1 MIPYSR
7 QSISEHDI
15 EEVIQVLRSDMITQG
30 PINKKFEQEIC
41 SYTTCKYSVLTN
53 SATSAL
59 HLACLALGLGPND
72 ILWTSP
78 NSYVASANA
87 GLFCNAHVDFVD
99 INLETFNMCVK
110 ALEEKLKLAEL
121 NGKLPKIVMPVH
133 FAGQSCDMVS
143 ISELAKKYGFRV
155 IEDGSHAI
163 GGKYL
168 GEPIGSCTYSDIT
181 VFSFHPVKIITTGE
195 GGSAVTNDPSL
206 FEKLKLLCSH
216 GVTRDPNKM
225 ETETENSWVYD
236 QIILGFNYRMSDLN
250 AALGASQLK
259 RIDEFTRRRHEIA
272 RRYDEELSPSN
283 LVTPYRDPK
292 NYSAL
297 HLYPIQTYQRIQI
310 FNWLQSQGIKVNVH
324 YRPIHIQP
332 FWKKKGFLPGDFPNS
347 ETYYSKA
354 ISLPI
359 HFNLT
364 DDQQDKV
371 CLLYTSPSP
380 RDS

>member
-7 QSISEHDI
+7 QSISEQDI

-216 GVTRDPNKM
+216 GVTRDPKKM

-283 LVTPYRDPK
+283 LMIPYRDPK

-297 HLYPIQTYQRIQI
+297 HLYPIQTDQRIQI

-332 FWKKKGFLPGDFPNS
+332 YWKKKGFLPGDFPNS

-359 HFNLT
+359 HCNLT
-364 DDQQDKV
+364 NDQQDKV
-371 CLLYTSPSP
+371 IKVLNSI
-380 RDS
+380 

>member
-7 QSISEHDI
+7 QSISEQDI
-15 EEVIQVLRSDMITQG
+15 EEVVQVLRSDMITQG
-30 PINKKFEQEIC
+30 PINKRFEEEIC
-41 SYTTCKYSVLTN
+41 SFTTSKYSVLTN

-78 NSYVASANA
+78 NSYVASANV

-99 INLETFNMCVK
+99 IDLETFNMCVR

-133 FAGQSCDMVS
+133 FAGHSCDMFS
-143 ISELAKKYGFRV
+143 ISKLAKKYGFRV
-155 IEDGSHAI
+155 IEDASHAI
-163 GGKYL
+163 GGKYH

-195 GGSAVTNDPSL
+195 GGSAVTNDPLL
-206 FEKLKLLCSH
+206 FENLKLLCSH
-216 GVTRDPNKM
+216 GVTRDPSKM

-250 AALGASQLK
+250 AALGSSQLK
-259 RIDEFTRRRHEIA
+259 RIDEFIRRRHEIA
-272 RRYDEELSPSN
+272 RKYDEELSPLN
-283 LVTPYRDPK
+283 LITPYRDPK

-297 HLYPIQTYQRIQI
+297 HLYPIQTDQRMEI
-310 FNWLQSQGIKVNVH
+310 FNWLHSEGIKVNVH

-332 FWKKKGFLPGDFPNS
+332 YWRKKGFLPGDFPNS

-371 CLLYTSPSP
+371 IKVLNSI
-380 RDS
+380 

>member
-7 QSISEHDI
+7 QSISEQDI
-15 EEVIQVLRSDMITQG
+15 EEVVQVLRSDMITQG
-30 PINKKFEQEIC
+30 PINKKFEEEIC
-41 SYTTCKYSVLTN
+41 SFTTCKYSVLTN

-78 NSYVASANA
+78 NSYVASANV

-99 INLETFNMCVK
+99 IDLETFNMCVR

-133 FAGQSCDMVS
+133 FAGHSCDMFS
-143 ISELAKKYGFRV
+143 ISKLAKKYGFRV
-155 IEDGSHAI
+155 IEDASHAI
-163 GGKYL
+163 GGKYH

-195 GGSAVTNDPSL
+195 GGSAVTNDPLL
-206 FEKLKLLCSH
+206 FENLKLLCSH

-225 ETETENSWVYD
+225 ETKTENSWVYD
-236 QIILGFNYRMSDLN
+236 QIILGFNYRMSDIN
-250 AALGASQLK
+250 AALGSSQLK

-272 RRYDEELSPSN
+272 RKYDEELSPLN
-283 LVTPYRDPK
+283 LITPYRDPK

-297 HLYPIQTYQRIQI
+297 HLYPIQTDQRMEI
-310 FNWLQSQGIKVNVH
+310 FNWLHSEGIKVNVH

-332 FWKKKGFLPGDFPNS
+332 YWRKKGFLPGDFPNS

-359 HFNLT
+359 HCNLT

-371 CLLYTSPSP
+371 IKVLNSI
-380 RDS
+380 

>member
-7 QSISEHDI
+7 QSISEQDI
-15 EEVIQVLRSDMITQG
+15 EEVVQVLRSDMITQG
-30 PINKKFEQEIC
+30 PINKKFEEEIC
-41 SYTTCKYSVLTN
+41 SFTTCKYSVLTN

-78 NSYVASANA
+78 NSYVASANV

-99 INLETFNMCVK
+99 IDLETLNMCVR

-133 FAGQSCDMVS
+133 FAGHSCDMFS
-143 ISELAKKYGFRV
+143 ISKLAKKYGFRV
-155 IEDGSHAI
+155 IEDASHAI
-163 GGKYL
+163 GGKYH

-195 GGSAVTNDPSL
+195 GGSAVTNDPLL
-206 FEKLKLLCSH
+206 FENLKLLCSH

-250 AALGASQLK
+250 AALGSSQLK

-272 RRYDEELSPSN
+272 RKYDEELSPLN
-283 LVTPYRDPK
+283 LITPYRDPK

-297 HLYPIQTYQRIQI
+297 HLYPIQTDQRMEI
-310 FNWLQSQGIKVNVH
+310 FNWLHSEGIKVNVH

-332 FWKKKGFLPGDFPNS
+332 YWRERGFLPGDFPNS

-359 HFNLT
+359 HCNLT
-364 DDQQDKV
+364 NDQQDKV
-371 CLLYTSPSP
+371 IKVLNSI
-380 RDS
+380 

>member
-7 QSISEHDI
+7 QSISEQDI
-15 EEVIQVLRSDMITQG
+15 EEVVQVLRSDMITQG
-30 PINKKFEQEIC
+30 PINKKFEEEIC
-41 SYTTCKYSVLTN
+41 SFTTSKYSVLTN

-78 NSYVASANA
+78 NSYVASANV

-99 INLETFNMCVK
+99 IDLESFNMCVR

-133 FAGQSCDMVS
+133 FAGHSCDMFS
-143 ISELAKKYGFRV
+143 ISKLAKKYGFRV
-155 IEDGSHAI
+155 IEDASHAI
-163 GGKYL
+163 GGKYH

-195 GGSAVTNDPSL
+195 GGSAVTNDPLL
-206 FEKLKLLCSH
+206 FENLKLLCSH

-250 AALGASQLK
+250 AALGSSQLK

-272 RRYDEELSPSN
+272 RKYDEELSPLN
-283 LVTPYRDPK
+283 LITPYRDPK

-297 HLYPIQTYQRIQI
+297 HLYPIQTDQRMEI
-310 FNWLQSQGIKVNVH
+310 FNWLHSEGIKVNVH

-332 FWKKKGFLPGDFPNS
+332 YWRKKGFLPGDFPNS

-371 CLLYTSPSP
+371 IKVLNSI
-380 RDS
+380 

>member
-7 QSISEHDI
+7 QSISEQDI

-78 NSYVASANA
+78 NSYVASANV

-99 INLETFNMCVK
+99 IDLETFNMCVR

-216 GVTRDPNKM
+216 GVTRDPKKM

-259 RIDEFTRRRHEIA
+259 RIDEFIRRRHEIA

-283 LVTPYRDPK
+283 LMIPYRDPK
-292 NYSAL
+292 NHSAL
-297 HLYPIQTYQRIQI
+297 HLYPIQTDQRVRI

-332 FWKKKGFLPGDFPNS
+332 YWKKKGFLPGDFPNS

-359 HFNLT
+359 HCNLT
-364 DDQQDKV
+364 NDQQDKV
-371 CLLYTSPSP
+371 IKVLNSI
-380 RDS
+380 

>member
-7 QSISEHDI
+7 QSISEQDI
-15 EEVIQVLRSDMITQG
+15 EEVVQVLRSDMITQG
-30 PINKKFEQEIC
+30 PINKKFEEEIC
-41 SYTTCKYSVLTN
+41 SFTTCKYSVLTN

-78 NSYVASANA
+78 NSYVASANV

-99 INLETFNMCVK
+99 IDLETFNMCVR

-133 FAGQSCDMVS
+133 FAGHSCDMFS
-143 ISELAKKYGFRV
+143 ISKLAKKYGFRV
-155 IEDGSHAI
+155 IEDASHAI
-163 GGKYL
+163 GGKYH
-168 GEPIGSCTYSDIT
+168 GKPIGSCTYSDIT

-195 GGSAVTNDPSL
+195 GGSAVTNDPLL
-206 FEKLKLLCSH
+206 FENLKLLCSH

-250 AALGASQLK
+250 AALGSSQLK
-259 RIDEFTRRRHEIA
+259 RIDEFIRRRHEIA
-272 RRYDEELSPSN
+272 RKYDEELSPLN
-283 LVTPYRDPK
+283 LITPYRDPK

-297 HLYPIQTYQRIQI
+297 HLYPIQTDQRMEI
-310 FNWLQSQGIKVNVH
+310 FNWLHSEGIKVNVH

-332 FWKKKGFLPGDFPNS
+332 YWRKKGFLPGDFPNS

-371 CLLYTSPSP
+371 IKVLNSI
-380 RDS
+380 

>member
-7 QSISEHDI
+7 QSISEQDI
-15 EEVIQVLRSDMITQG
+15 EEVVQVLRSDMITQG
-30 PINKKFEQEIC
+30 PINKRFEEEIC
-41 SYTTCKYSVLTN
+41 SFTTSKYSVLTN

-78 NSYVASANA
+78 NSYVASANV

-99 INLETFNMCVK
+99 IDLETFNMCVR

-133 FAGQSCDMVS
+133 FAGHSCDMFS
-143 ISELAKKYGFRV
+143 ISKLAKKYGFRV
-155 IEDGSHAI
+155 IEDASHAI
-163 GGKYL
+163 GGKYH

-195 GGSAVTNDPSL
+195 GGSAVTNDPLL
-206 FEKLKLLCSH
+206 FENLKLLCSH
-216 GVTRDPNKM
+216 GVTRDPSKM

-250 AALGASQLK
+250 AALGSSQLK
-259 RIDEFTRRRHEIA
+259 RIDEFIRRRHEIA
-272 RRYDEELSPSN
+272 RKYDEELSPLN
-283 LVTPYRDPK
+283 LITPYRDPK

-297 HLYPIQTYQRIQI
+297 HLYPIQTDQRMQI
-310 FNWLQSQGIKVNVH
+310 FNRLHSEGIKVNVH

-332 FWKKKGFLPGDFPNS
+332 YWRKKGFLPGDFPNS

-371 CLLYTSPSP
+371 IKVLNSI
-380 RDS
+380 

>member
-7 QSISEHDI
+7 QSISEQDI
-15 EEVIQVLRSDMITQG
+15 EEVVQVLRSDMITQG
-30 PINKKFEQEIC
+30 PINKKFEEEIC
-41 SYTTCKYSVLTN
+41 SFTTCKYSVLTN

-78 NSYVASANA
+78 NSYVASANV

-99 INLETFNMCVK
+99 IDLETFNMCVR

-133 FAGQSCDMVS
+133 FAGHSCDMFS
-143 ISELAKKYGFRV
+143 ISKLAKKYGFRV
-155 IEDGSHAI
+155 IEDASHAI
-163 GGKYL
+163 GGKYH

-195 GGSAVTNDPSL
+195 GGSAVTNDPLL
-206 FEKLKLLCSH
+206 FESLKLLCSH

-236 QIILGFNYRMSDLN
+236 QIILGFNYRMSDIN
-250 AALGASQLK
+250 AVLGSSQLK

-272 RRYDEELSPSN
+272 RKYDEELSPLN
-283 LVTPYRDPK
+283 LITPYRDPK

-297 HLYPIQTYQRIQI
+297 HLYPIQTDQRMEI
-310 FNWLQSQGIKVNVH
+310 FNWLQSEGIKVNVH

-332 FWKKKGFLPGDFPNS
+332 YWRKKGFLPGDFPNS

-371 CLLYTSPSP
+371 IKVLNSI
-380 RDS
+380 

>member
-7 QSISEHDI
+7 QSISEQDI
-15 EEVIQVLRSDMITQG
+15 EEVVQVLRSDMITQG
-30 PINKKFEQEIC
+30 PINKKFEEEIC
-41 SYTTCKYSVLTN
+41 SFTTCKYSVLTN

-78 NSYVASANA
+78 NSYVASANV

-99 INLETFNMCVK
+99 IDLETFNMCVG

-133 FAGQSCDMVS
+133 FAGHSCDMFS
-143 ISELAKKYGFRV
+143 ISKLAKKYGFRV
-155 IEDGSHAI
+155 IEDASHAI
-163 GGKYL
+163 GGKYH

-195 GGSAVTNDPSL
+195 GGSAVTNDPLL
-206 FEKLKLLCSH
+206 FESLKLLCSH

-250 AALGASQLK
+250 AALGSSQLK

-272 RRYDEELSPSN
+272 RKYDEELSPLN
-283 LVTPYRDPK
+283 LITPYRDPK

-297 HLYPIQTYQRIQI
+297 HLYPIQTDQRMEI
-310 FNWLQSQGIKVNVH
+310 FNWLHSEGIKVNVH

-332 FWKKKGFLPGDFPNS
+332 YWRKKGFLPGDFPNS

-359 HFNLT
+359 HCNLT

-371 CLLYTSPSP
+371 IKVLNSI
-380 RDS
+380 

>member
-7 QSISEHDI
+7 QSISEQDI

-30 PINKKFEQEIC
+30 PTNKKFEQEIC

-78 NSYVASANA
+78 NSYVASANV

-99 INLETFNMCVK
+99 IELETYNMCVK

-121 NGKLPKIVMPVH
+121 NGKIPKIVMPVH

-143 ISELAKKYGFRV
+143 ISKLAKKYGFRV

-163 GGKYL
+163 GGKYH
-168 GEPIGSCTYSDIT
+168 GKPIGSCTYSDIT

-195 GGSAVTNDPSL
+195 GGSAVTNDPVL
-206 FEKLKLLCSH
+206 FENLKLLCSH

-225 ETETENSWVYD
+225 ETETENLWVYD

-250 AALGASQLK
+250 AALGASQLR
-259 RIDEFTRRRHEIA
+259 RIDEFTRRRHKIA
-272 RRYDEELSPSN
+272 RRYDKELNLSN
-283 LVTPYRDPK
+283 LTTPYRDPK

-297 HLYPIQTYQRIQI
+297 HLYPIQTDQRIQI

-332 FWKKKGFLPGDFPNS
+332 YWKKKGFLPGDFPNS

-359 HFNLT
+359 HCNLT

-371 CLLYTSPSP
+371 IKVLNSI
-380 RDS
+380 

>member
-7 QSISEHDI
+7 QSISEQDI
-15 EEVIQVLRSDMITQG
+15 EEVVQVLRSDMITQG
-30 PINKKFEQEIC
+30 PINKKFEEEIC
-41 SYTTCKYSVLTN
+41 SFTTCKYSVLTN

-99 INLETFNMCVK
+99 IDLETFNMCVR

-133 FAGQSCDMVS
+133 FAGHSCDMFS
-143 ISELAKKYGFRV
+143 ISKLAKKYGFRV
-155 IEDGSHAI
+155 IEDASHAI
-163 GGKYL
+163 GGKYH

-195 GGSAVTNDPSL
+195 GGSAVTNDPLL
-206 FEKLKLLCSH
+206 FESLKLLCSH

-250 AALGASQLK
+250 AALGSSQLK

-272 RRYDEELSPSN
+272 RKYDEELSPLN
-283 LVTPYRDPK
+283 LITPYRDPK

-297 HLYPIQTYQRIQI
+297 HLYPIQTDQRMEI
-310 FNWLQSQGIKVNVH
+310 FNWLHSEGIKVNVH

-332 FWKKKGFLPGDFPNS
+332 YWRKKGFLPGDFPNS

-371 CLLYTSPSP
+371 IKVLNSI
-380 RDS
+380 

>member
-7 QSISEHDI
+7 QSISEQDI
-15 EEVIQVLRSDMITQG
+15 EEVVQVLRSDMITQG
-30 PINKKFEQEIC
+30 PINKKFEEEIC
-41 SYTTCKYSVLTN
+41 SFTTSKYSVLTN

-78 NSYVASANA
+78 NSYVASANV

-99 INLETFNMCVK
+99 IDLETFNMCVR

-133 FAGQSCDMVS
+133 FAGHSCDMFS
-143 ISELAKKYGFRV
+143 ISKLAKKYGFRV
-155 IEDGSHAI
+155 IEDASHAI
-163 GGKYL
+163 GGKYH

-195 GGSAVTNDPSL
+195 GGSAVTNDPLL
-206 FEKLKLLCSH
+206 FENLKLLCSH
-216 GVTRDPNKM
+216 GVTRDPSKM

-250 AALGASQLK
+250 AALGSSQLK
-259 RIDEFTRRRHEIA
+259 RIDEFIRRRHEIA
-272 RRYDEELSPSN
+272 RKYDEELSPLN
-283 LVTPYRDPK
+283 LITPYRDPK

-297 HLYPIQTYQRIQI
+297 HLYPIQTDQRMEI
-310 FNWLQSQGIKVNVH
+310 FNWLHSEGIKVNVH

-332 FWKKKGFLPGDFPNS
+332 YWRKKGFLPGDFPNS

-371 CLLYTSPSP
+371 IKVLNSI
-380 RDS
+380 

>member
-7 QSISEHDI
+7 QSISEQDI
-15 EEVIQVLRSDMITQG
+15 EEVVQVLRSDMITQG
-30 PINKKFEQEIC
+30 PINKKFEEEIC
-41 SYTTCKYSVLTN
+41 SFTTCKYSVLTN

-78 NSYVASANA
+78 NSYVASANV

-99 INLETFNMCVK
+99 IDLETFNMCVR

-133 FAGQSCDMVS
+133 FAGHSCDMFS
-143 ISELAKKYGFRV
+143 ISKLAKKYGFRV
-155 IEDGSHAI
+155 IEDASHAI
-163 GGKYL
+163 GGKYH

-195 GGSAVTNDPSL
+195 GGSAVTNDPLL
-206 FEKLKLLCSH
+206 FENLKLLCSH

-250 AALGASQLK
+250 AALGSSQLK

-272 RRYDEELSPSN
+272 RKYDEELSPLN
-283 LVTPYRDPK
+283 LITPYRDPK

-297 HLYPIQTYQRIQI
+297 HLYPIQTDQRMEI
-310 FNWLQSQGIKVNVH
+310 FNWLHSEGIKVNVH

-332 FWKKKGFLPGDFPNS
+332 YWRKKGFLPGDFPNS

-371 CLLYTSPSP
+371 IKVLNSI
-380 RDS
+380 

>member
-7 QSISEHDI
+7 QSISEQDI
-15 EEVIQVLRSDMITQG
+15 EEVVQVLRSDMITQG
-30 PINKKFEQEIC
+30 PVNKKFEQEIC
-41 SYTTCKYSVLTN
+41 SYATCKYSVLTN

-78 NSYVASANA
+78 NSYVASANV

-99 INLETFNMCVK
+99 IDLETFNMCVR

-133 FAGQSCDMVS
+133 FAGHSCDMFS
-143 ISELAKKYGFRV
+143 ISKLAKKYGFRV
-155 IEDGSHAI
+155 IEDASHAI
-163 GGKYL
+163 GGKYH

-195 GGSAVTNDPSL
+195 GGSAVTNDPLL
-206 FEKLKLLCSH
+206 FESLKLLCSH

-250 AALGASQLK
+250 AALGSSQLK

-272 RRYDEELSPSN
+272 RKYDEELSPLN
-283 LVTPYRDPK
+283 LITPYRDPK

-297 HLYPIQTYQRIQI
+297 HLYPIQTDQRMEI
-310 FNWLQSQGIKVNVH
+310 FNWLHSEGIKVNVH

-332 FWKKKGFLPGDFPNS
+332 YWRKKGFLPGDFPNS

-371 CLLYTSPSP
+371 IKVLNSI
-380 RDS
+380 

>member
-7 QSISEHDI
+7 QSISEQDI
-15 EEVIQVLRSDMITQG
+15 EEVVQVLRSDMITQG
-30 PINKKFEQEIC
+30 PINKKFEEEIC
-41 SYTTCKYSVLTN
+41 SFTTSKYSVLTN

-78 NSYVASANA
+78 NSYVASANV

-99 INLETFNMCVK
+99 IDLETFNMCVR

-133 FAGQSCDMVS
+133 FAGHSCDMFS
-143 ISELAKKYGFRV
+143 ISKLAKKYGFRV
-155 IEDGSHAI
+155 IEDASHAI
-163 GGKYL
+163 GGKYH
-168 GEPIGSCTYSDIT
+168 GKPIGSCTYSDIT

-195 GGSAVTNDPSL
+195 GGSAVTNDSLL
-206 FEKLKLLCSH
+206 FENLKLLCSH

-250 AALGASQLK
+250 AALGSSQLK

-272 RRYDEELSPSN
+272 RKYDEELSPLN
-283 LVTPYRDPK
+283 LITPYRDPK

-297 HLYPIQTYQRIQI
+297 HLYPIQTDQRMEI
-310 FNWLQSQGIKVNVH
+310 FNWLHSEGIKVNVH

-332 FWKKKGFLPGDFPNS
+332 YWRKKGFLPGDFPNS

-371 CLLYTSPSP
+371 IKVLNSI
-380 RDS
+380 

>member
-7 QSISEHDI
+7 QSISEQDI
-15 EEVIQVLRSDMITQG
+15 EEVVQVLRSDMITQG
-30 PINKKFEQEIC
+30 PINKRFEEEIC
-41 SYTTCKYSVLTN
+41 SFTTSKYSVLTN

-78 NSYVASANA
+78 NSYVASANV

-99 INLETFNMCVK
+99 IDLETFNMCVR

-133 FAGQSCDMVS
+133 FAGHSCDMFS
-143 ISELAKKYGFRV
+143 ISKLAKKYGFRV
-155 IEDGSHAI
+155 IEDASHAI
-163 GGKYL
+163 GGKYH
-168 GEPIGSCTYSDIT
+168 GKPIGSCTYSDIT

-195 GGSAVTNDPSL
+195 GGSAVTNDPLL
-206 FEKLKLLCSH
+206 FENLKLLCSH

-250 AALGASQLK
+250 AALGSSQLK
-259 RIDEFTRRRHEIA
+259 RIDEFIRRRHEIA
-272 RRYDEELSPSN
+272 RKYDEELSPLN
-283 LVTPYRDPK
+283 LITPYRDPK

-297 HLYPIQTYQRIQI
+297 HLYPIQTDQRMEI
-310 FNWLQSQGIKVNVH
+310 FNWLHSEGIKVNVH

-332 FWKKKGFLPGDFPNS
+332 YWRKKGFLPGDFPNS

-371 CLLYTSPSP
+371 IKVLNSI
-380 RDS
+380 

>member
-7 QSISEHDI
+7 QSISEQDI
-15 EEVIQVLRSDMITQG
+15 EEVVQVLRSDMITQG
-30 PINKKFEQEIC
+30 PINKKFEEEIC
-41 SYTTCKYSVLTN
+41 SFTTSKYSVLTN

-78 NSYVASANA
+78 NSYVASANV

-99 INLETFNMCVK
+99 IDLESFNMCVR

-133 FAGQSCDMVS
+133 FAGHSCDMFS
-143 ISELAKKYGFRV
+143 ISKLAKKYGFRV
-155 IEDGSHAI
+155 IEDASHAI
-163 GGKYL
+163 GGKYH

-195 GGSAVTNDPSL
+195 GGSAVTNDPLL
-206 FEKLKLLCSH
+206 FENLKLLCSH

-250 AALGASQLK
+250 AALGSSQLK
-259 RIDEFTRRRHEIA
+259 RIDEFIRRRHEIA
-272 RRYDEELSPSN
+272 RKYDEELSPLN
-283 LVTPYRDPK
+283 LITPYRDPK

-297 HLYPIQTYQRIQI
+297 HLYPIQTDQRMEI
-310 FNWLQSQGIKVNVH
+310 FNWLHSEGIKVNVH

-332 FWKKKGFLPGDFPNS
+332 YWRKKGFLPGDFPNS

-371 CLLYTSPSP
+371 IKVLNSI
-380 RDS
+380 

>member
-7 QSISEHDI
+7 QSISEQDI
-15 EEVIQVLRSDMITQG
+15 EEVVQVLRSDMITQG
-30 PINKKFEQEIC
+30 PINKKFEEEIC
-41 SYTTCKYSVLTN
+41 SFTTCKYSVLTN

-78 NSYVASANA
+78 NSYVASANV

-99 INLETFNMCVK
+99 IDLETFNMCVM

-133 FAGQSCDMVS
+133 FAGHSCDMFS
-143 ISELAKKYGFRV
+143 ISKLAKKYGFRV
-155 IEDGSHAI
+155 IEDASHAI
-163 GGKYL
+163 GGKYH

-181 VFSFHPVKIITTGE
+181 VFSFHPVKIITAGE
-195 GGSAVTNDPSL
+195 GGSAVTNDPLL
-206 FEKLKLLCSH
+206 FENLKLLCSH

-225 ETETENSWVYD
+225 ETKTENSWVYD
-236 QIILGFNYRMSDLN
+236 QIILGFNYRMSDIN
-250 AALGASQLK
+250 AALGSSQLK

-272 RRYDEELSPSN
+272 RKYDEELSPLN
-283 LVTPYRDPK
+283 LITPYRDPK

-297 HLYPIQTYQRIQI
+297 HLYPIQTDQRMEI
-310 FNWLQSQGIKVNVH
+310 FNWLHSEGIKVNVH

-332 FWKKKGFLPGDFPNS
+332 YWRKKGFLPGDFPNS

-371 CLLYTSPSP
+371 IKVLNSI
-380 RDS
+380 

>member
-7 QSISEHDI
+7 QSISEQDI
-15 EEVIQVLRSDMITQG
+15 EEVVQVLRSDMITQG
-30 PINKKFEQEIC
+30 PINKKFEEEIC
-41 SYTTCKYSVLTN
+41 SFTTCKYSVLTN

-78 NSYVASANA
+78 NSYVASANV

-99 INLETFNMCVK
+99 IDLETFNMCVR

-133 FAGQSCDMVS
+133 FAGHSCDMFS
-143 ISELAKKYGFRV
+143 ISKLAKKYGFRV
-155 IEDGSHAI
+155 IEDASHAI
-163 GGKYL
+163 GGKYH

-195 GGSAVTNDPSL
+195 GGSAVTNDPLL
-206 FEKLKLLCSH
+206 FENLKLLCSH

-225 ETETENSWVYD
+225 ETVTENSWVYD

-250 AALGASQLK
+250 AALGSSQLK

-272 RRYDEELSPSN
+272 RKYDEELSPLN
-283 LVTPYRDPK
+283 LITPYRDPK

-297 HLYPIQTYQRIQI
+297 HLYPIQTDQRMEI
-310 FNWLQSQGIKVNVH
+310 FNWLHREGIKVNVH

-332 FWKKKGFLPGDFPNS
+332 YWKKKGFLPGDFPNS

-371 CLLYTSPSP
+371 IKVLNSI
-380 RDS
+380 